1 MNYSQRELKDL
12 GIAWLALG
20 LAFALLLSPIRATRL
35 DVVVSNEFLGLFA
48 LSLVTAGVAFLGHE
62 LAHKAVAV
70 HYGQHAEFRADYG
83 MLLLAVAGGMAGF
96 LFAAPGAVHHAGRIT
111 KREGGLIA
119 LAGPVA
125 NLAMAA
131 VFYALSVVVPIAYY
145 GVLLNLLLAGFNMLP
160 FGPLDGN
167 TVRDWSLEVYV
178 AVAAPSIL
186 LALWALGFI

>member
-35 DVVVSNEFLGLFA
+35 DVVVSNEFLRLFA

-167 TVRDWSLEVYV
+167 TVRDWSIEVYV
-178 AVAAPSIL
+178 AVAGPSIL

>member
-35 DVVVSNEFLGLFA
+35 DVVVSNEFLRLFA